1 MPGPSSTRTEP
12 AVHARGVVRTFA
24 GGVRALDGIDLD
36 VPMGQLVGLIGAN
49 GSGKSTLL
57 RVLFGVVRA
66 DAGTVRVL
74 GMDPRRDGAAV
85 RARAAFAGQDA
96 ALDGEMTGR
105 ETLRLFHALRG
116 LPAAGRAQTIDGV
129 VDGYGLA
136 PFVDRR
142 VGTWSG
148 GQRQRLHLALEAMH
162 SPALLL
168 LDEPTS
174 SLDPDGRRDLWRR
187 VAAWRD
193 EGRTIL
199 LATHDLAEVAAH
211 CDRALL
217 LHGGRLIADD
227 VPAALVAAHGRAR
240 AVVTL
245 DREPGED
252 VHGMGPVLARLQGVN
267 DVGVT
272 GRTVTVWRDAHP
284 QGADPVLETLTSLGF
299 GAVAY
304 ARHAPDLADAY
315 FRLTGQPWS
324 VAEGADAPRRGGG
337 RGDGGGGR
345 GGGGGGGGRAGS
357 GKGRGGGG
365 GQSE

>member
-1 MPGPSSTRTEP
+1 
-12 AVHARGVVRTFA
+12 
-24 GGVRALDGIDLD
+24 VRALDGIDLD
-36 VPMGQLVGLIGAN
+36 VPAGQLLGLIGAN

-85 RARAAFAGQDA
+85 RARAAFAGQEA

-116 LPAAGRAQTIDGV
+116 LPASGRSQVIDGV

-174 SLDPDGRRDLWRR
+174 NLDPDGRRDLWRR
-187 VAAWRD
+187 VTAWRD

-199 LATHDLAEVAAH
+199 VATHDLAEVAAH

-217 LHGGRLIADD
+217 LHGGRLLADD
-227 VPAALVAAHGRAR
+227 TPAALVAAHGRAR

-245 DREPGED
+245 DRDPVDD
-252 VHGMGPVLARLQGVN
+252 VHGIGPTLARLPGVN
-267 DVGVT
+267 DVGVA

-284 QGADPVLETLTSLGF
+284 QGMDPVPDVLASLGF
-299 GAVAY
+299 EPVAY
-304 ARHAPDLADAY
+304 ARHAADLADAY

-324 VAEGADAPRRGGG
+324 AEAAGDGPRR
-337 RGDGGGGR
+337 R
-345 GGGGGGGGRAGS
+345 GGGGGGGGGGRS
-357 GKGRGGGG
+357 GRGGGRGGGERGGGGGG

>member
-1 MPGPSSTRTEP
+1 MPEPSSTRTDP
-12 AVHARGVVRTFA
+12 AVHARGVARSFA

-36 VPMGQLVGLIGAN
+36 VPAGQLVGLIGAN

-74 GMDPRRDGAAV
+74 GMDPRRDRAAV
-85 RARAAFAGQDA
+85 RARAAFAGQEA
-96 ALDGEMTGR
+96 ALDPEMTGA

-116 LPAAGRAQTIDGV
+116 LPASGRAECIAHV
-129 VDGYGLA
+129 VNGYGLA

-162 SPALLL
+162 APALLL

-174 SLDPDGRRDLWRR
+174 NLDPDGRRDLWRR
-187 VAAWRD
+187 AAAWRD
-193 EGRTIL
+193 AGNTIL
-199 LATHDLAEVAAH
+199 VATHDLPEVAAH

-217 LHGGRLIADD
+217 LHGGRMIADD
-227 VPAALVAAHGRAR
+227 APAALVAAHGRAR

-245 DREPGED
+245 DREPGAD
-252 VHGMGPVLARLQGVN
+252 LHGIGPTLARLPGVN
-267 DVGVT
+267 DVSVA

-284 QGADPVLETLTSLGF
+284 DGVDPVPAVLASLGF

-324 VAEGADAPRRGGG
+324 ASDATAAPRRGGG
-337 RGDGGGGR
+337 GGGGGRGRGGGSGERAGGGR
-345 GGGGGGGGRAGS
+345 GGGGGGR
-357 GKGRGGGG
+357 
-365 GQSE
+365 QSE